1 MKIALL
7 THDLKLGNA
16 HLMPWRTL
24 VEVAAGMQAMGHEV
38 VLLSAD
44 TQPGPELTLDG
55 VRVCPVEKPKAAP
68 EALRARLLELAP
80 DAVYWPFAWWGA
92 GRDAGILRELPCRRI
107 GYVPGARYRL
117 SAVTRAAPALGLR
130 HVLPYLLQALY
141 PDRALARGL
150 RACGIDDV
158 ITMSDDTERAL
169 VRGGWPVAHVH
180 RVWPARDTRRG
191 PEGPTPIYDRI
202 RQEIGDG
209 RFFLFFSPP
218 TPIRGTE
225 TVLDAFEKLRDAH
238 PDAHLVCLFR
248 SDINVDMA
256 AARAR
261 FDARRQGPRLH
272 AVWKS
277 VAPQELNAFLG
288 SAHAVTLPFLLVP
301 SEIPLAVIEAAGH
314 GVPVI
319 TTGPSGTGDFVSA
332 YGAQVR
338 VADSADLAAAMTR
351 MLRDEAFYARC
362 RAAAQARFAACSDWA
377 GVARDWLR
385 VGVGDAA

>member
-7 THDLKLGNA
+7 THDLKAGNA

-24 VEVAAGMQAMGHEV
+24 VEVAAGMQTMGHKV
-38 VLLSAD
+38 LLLSAD
-44 TQPGPELTLDG
+44 TQPGPEMTLHG
-55 VRVCPVEKPKAAP
+55 VRVCPVEKPKNAP
-68 EALRARLLELAP
+68 EALRAKLQELAP
-80 DAVYWPFAWWGA
+80 DVVYWPFAWWRA
-92 GRDAGILRELPCRRI
+92 GRDAGILRELRCRRI
-107 GYVPGARYRL
+107 GYIPGARYRL
-117 SAVTRAAPALGLR
+117 SAVARAAPALGLR
-130 HVLPYLLQALY
+130 HVLPYLLQSFY

-150 RACGIDDV
+150 RDYGIDDV
-158 ITMSDDTERAL
+158 ITMSDDTGRAL
-169 VRGGWPVAHVH
+169 VQGGWPRAHVH
-180 RVWPARDTRRG
+180 RVWPARDTRPA
-191 PEGPTPIYDRI
+191 PEGPTPIFDRI

-225 TVLDAFEKLRDAH
+225 TVLDAFETLRNAH

-261 FDARRQGPRLH
+261 FEARRRGPRLH
-272 AVWKS
+272 AVWQS
-277 VAPQELNAFLG
+277 VAPQELAAFLG
-288 SAHAVTLPFLLVP
+288 AAHAVTLPFLLVP

-319 TTGPSGTGDFVSA
+319 TTGPSGTGDFVAA

-338 VADSADLAAAMTR
+338 VADSADLNAAMTR
-351 MLRDEAFYARC
+351 MLLDEAFHARC
-362 RAAAQARFAACSDWA
+362 RAAAQARFASCSDWA
-377 GVARDWLR
+377 GVARAWLR
-385 VGVGDAA
+385 VGVGDAV